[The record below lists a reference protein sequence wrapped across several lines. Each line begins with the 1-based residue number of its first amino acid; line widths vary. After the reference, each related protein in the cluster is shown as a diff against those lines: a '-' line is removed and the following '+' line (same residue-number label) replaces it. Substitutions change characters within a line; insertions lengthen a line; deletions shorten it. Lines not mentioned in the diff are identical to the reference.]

1 MQGVRGGE
9 CFLCR
14 SLRNVV
20 VMRRLVKRKQATNTN
35 KGGGGTGALTARE
48 INYSLHFSVFYLI

>member
-1 MQGVRGGE
+1 M
-9 CFLCR
+9 
-14 SLRNVV
+14 
-20 VMRRLVKRKQATNTN
+20 MRRLVKRKQANNTN